1 MTPVDPAI
9 IKAINQ
15 EEFAGF
21 SFIND
26 DYGKFQPSSTALSVP
41 NIRPAAET
49 ENPVQDDQPTAAA
62 EAAASSVKVPTSE
75 SSGEEAT
82 AAVADATAEAAV
94 DDRSA
99 WAGTGGGPFKLL

>member
-62 EAAASSVKVPTSE
+62 AAKAAASSVKVPTSE

-99 WAGTGGGPFKLL
+99 

>member
-1 MTPVDPAI
+1 LTPVDSAI

-41 NIRPAAET
+41 NIRPVTET
-49 ENPVQDDQPTAAA
+49 EHPVQDDQPVAVA
-62 EAAASSVKVPTSE
+62 AAASLAKEPASE

-82 AAVADATAEAAV
+82 AVAAAATAVVAV
-94 DDRSA
+94 DDKSA
-99 WAGTGGGPFKLL
+99 

>member
-1 MTPVDPAI
+1 LTPVDPAI

-62 EAAASSVKVPTSE
+62 AAEAAASSVKVPTSE

-82 AAVADATAEAAV
+82 AAAADATAEAAV

-99 WAGTGGGPFKLL
+99 